1 MKKNMDKSKNMDKDC
16 CGSKKEMG
24 MNRTEFA
31 QEYSLETGRQNCNKQ
46 MPCKSNKSK

>member
-1 MKKNMDKSKNMDKDC
+1 MDKKMNCNKDTNC
-16 CGSKKEMG
+16 CNGKKSEKG

-46 MPCKSNKSK
+46 MPCKSKKSK